1 LPSAVRVQ
9 QSAVANSP
17 ARYDQFRPLKWR
29 CGKLS
34 PESPMESFF
43 PTERL
48 SHRGRSP
55 RVRTNVMPS
64 GPFGDGRS
72 PRDRHSLSDME
83 DALVRIIAASRAQ
96 GGTKFQGD
104 LSGLFQRQFLDL
116 RQRNLQVIIG
126 GGSLVFSRSR
136 STMPDGPGSTRPQGR
151 SAVRPSSPCR
161 AAGCAPSLVSTRMP
175 GEGPRYRAKRPSQR
189 RFDQRSCSLRLHG
202 PPM

>member
-1 LPSAVRVQ
+1 
-9 QSAVANSP
+9 
-17 ARYDQFRPLKWR
+17 
-29 CGKLS
+29 
-34 PESPMESFF
+34 MESFF

-83 DALVRIIAASRAQ
+83 DSARPIAASRAQ
-96 GGTKFQGD
+96 GGTKYQAD

-126 GGSLVFSRSR
+126 GGLLVFSRSR

-151 SAVRPSSPCR
+151 SAVRPTSPCR

-175 GEGPRYRAKRPSQR
+175 ARGRT
-189 RFDQRSCSLRLHG
+189 SLSRKKTLATAL
-202 PPM
+202 